1 MEKNATE
8 VVLYETE
15 PIPRF
20 LKARFTYL
28 SHQTQTKAY
37 LFHMPIPQVSLLVWS
52 YKFWSMLSSPSNLAF
67 SSRTQPDKH
76 WSNKFT
82 AYRNHLSLE
91 ASSIFKLWSL
101 EVKTSKLRAIV
112 TCWYLTTFPQCSCLT
127 NQAIIDP
134 ELAYFLGCT
143 SPMIYS
149 VLLAFLMGKEGIQGA
164 IKFPHSEKNSR
175 IPILKF
181 AVVRYPNQT
190 CFLSYQQSL
199 NISKQ

>member
-8 VVLYETE
+8 VVLNETE

-37 LFHMPIPQVSLLVWS
+37 LFHMPIPQVSLLVWN
-52 YKFWSMLSSPSNLAF
+52 YKFWSMLSSPSNSAF

-76 WSNKFT
+76 WSNRFT

-101 EVKTSKLRAIV
+101 EVSSNSDMLV
-112 TCWYLTTFPQCSCLT
+112 SDNLFQCSCLT
-127 NQAIIDP
+127 KQAIIDP
-134 ELAYFLGCT
+134 EFAYFLG
-143 SPMIYS
+143 
-149 VLLAFLMGKEGIQGA
+149 VLRQSYGKRGNPRRHQIPAFRK
-164 IKFPHSEKNSR
+164 KFPHSDS
-175 IPILKF
+175 
-181 AVVRYPNQT
+181 
-190 CFLSYQQSL
+190 
-199 NISKQ
+199 